1 MPRPS
6 SQAVGDESR
15 KDSIEIEEEEEGS
28 AIVQRSSAEFPNET
42 YKIPQTTNSIRNIL
56 D

>member
-28 AIVQRSSAEFPNET
+28 AIVQRSGAEFPNET

>member
-6 SQAVGDESR
+6 SQTVGDEGR

-28 AIVQRSSAEFPNET
+28 ARGQRGGAEFPKEAH
-42 YKIPQTTNSIRNIL
+42 KIPQTTNSIRNIL

>member
-6 SQAVGDESR
+6 SQAVGDESC

-28 AIVQRSSAEFPNET
+28 VTVQRSSAEFPDET
-42 YKIPQTTNSIRNIL
+42 YKIPQTTYSIRNIL

>member
-6 SQAVGDESR
+6 PQAVGDEGR

-28 AIVQRSSAEFPNET
+28 AIVQPGGAEFPKET